1 MKRKLTTLLL
11 FALLLG
17 CTMLSGCT
25 LHNKTLDPLM
35 QKVVTA
41 LNHQD
46 IDSLR
51 SLVHPEITDEA
62 FEAGMAEIM
71 DIWQVMDPA
80 EAKLVQLNF
89 QKSAGRSVT
98 QGIYLLK
105 ETPDYNVMQ
114 LIYEKT
120 DGAGYLISLR
130 LAQAEIGFP
139 MNLDQ
144 PLGIASLVLLVLSL
158 LIMIVTIVDIV
169 RKKPLKYGWFI
180 VLALIILPFT
190 VSGLAIALP
199 VGALLYWCLRKSLMK
214 KKAAKLATE
223 AVPEPEINE

>member
-1 MKRKLTTLLL
+1 
-11 FALLLG
+11 
-17 CTMLSGCT
+17 
-25 LHNKTLDPLM
+25 
-35 QKVVTA
+35 
-41 LNHQD
+41 
-46 IDSLR
+46 
-51 SLVHPEITDEA
+51 
-62 FEAGMAEIM
+62 
-71 DIWQVMDPA
+71 
-80 EAKLVQLNF
+80 
-89 QKSAGRSVT
+89 
-98 QGIYLLK
+98 
-105 ETPDYNVMQ
+105 
-114 LIYEKT
+114 
-120 DGAGYLISLR
+120 
-130 LAQAEIGFP
+130 